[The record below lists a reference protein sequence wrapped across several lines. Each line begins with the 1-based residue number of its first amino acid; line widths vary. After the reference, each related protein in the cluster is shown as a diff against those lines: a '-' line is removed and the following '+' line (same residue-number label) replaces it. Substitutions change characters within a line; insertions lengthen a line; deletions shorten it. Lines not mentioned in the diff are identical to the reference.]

1 MKRLLIVIGLLL
13 LFFNAKAQTNVLAVA
28 DSLYNYGSYAKAI
41 SYYNQ
46 LEDALPYSQQIAK
59 SYVFLGNYDQAI
71 TYYNKALN
79 SNRSNALLKFEL
91 CKLLI
96 QTGKLQEAEVLLLE
110 LANTDAVNPNYQ
122 YYLGVVSNALG
133 QYISAQDYF
142 FKVFELD
149 DSNQK
154 ALYELAKYNLKNR
167 SFDKVEYYVKTG
179 LKAYPNNKK
188 LIALGG
194 QSYYLQEDYH
204 KAIAQFLKLLE
215 LGETTKFVNEKLGY
229 AYSKVYNY
237 SKAIT
242 YLEKALEKDPKDAYN
257 HYQLGLNYQ
266 RNTQYLLAEK
276 HISQS
281 IKLQEDPLD
290 EVYIKL
296 GVVYNLQEKH
306 ADAIQAFT
314 KALKENPGSEAAY
327 FYRVYTKLVFYK
339 NMDTKIEDVE
349 SFNKR
354 FPGSKYIPILNV
366 KLAELKSQD
375 FQNKSE

>member
-1 MKRLLIVIGLLL
+1 MKRLFIVIGLLL

-96 QTGKLQEAEVLLLE
+96 QPSKLQEAEVLLLE
-110 LANTDAVNPNYQ
+110 LAITDADNPNYQ
-122 YYLGVVSNALG
+122 YYLGVVSNALE

-142 FKVFELD
+142 LKVFELD

-154 ALYELAKYNLKNR
+154 VIYELAKYNLKNR
-167 SFDKVEYYVKTG
+167 SFDKVTYYVETG
-179 LKAYPNNKK
+179 LKTYPNNKK

-194 QSYYLQEDYH
+194 QSFYLKEDYH
-204 KAIAQFLKLLE
+204 KAIAQFLKLVA
-215 LGETTKFVNEKLGY
+215 LGETTKFVYQKLGQ
-229 AYSKVYNY
+229 AYGKVYNY
-237 SKAIT
+237 SKAIL
-242 YLEKALEKDPKDAYN
+242 YLEKALEQDPKDAYN

-266 RNTQYLLAEK
+266 GNNNYLLAEQ
-276 HISQS
+276 HISES
-281 IKLQEDPLD
+281 IKLQENPLD
-290 EVYIKL
+290 EAYIKL
-296 GVVYNLQEKH
+296 GVLYNLQEKH

-314 KALKENPGSEAAY
+314 KAIKENPDSEVPH
-327 FYRVYTKLVFYK
+327 FYRVYTKLVFYNNLEPK
-339 NMDTKIEDVE
+339 VEEIE
-349 SFNKR
+349 SFSKR
-354 FPGSKYIPILNV
+354 FPDSKYIPILNV
-366 KLAELKSQD
+366 KLSELKSQA
-375 FQNKSE
+375 FQNKAE

>member
-110 LANTDAVNPNYQ
+110 LAITDAANPNYQ

-154 ALYELAKYNLKNR
+154 ATYELAKYNLKNR

-229 AYSKVYNY
+229 AYGKVYNY

-296 GVVYNLQEKH
+296 GVIYNLQEKH

-314 KALKENPGSEAAY
+314 KAIQENPGSEAAY
-327 FYRVYTKLVFYK
+327 FYRAYTKLVFYK
-339 NMDTKIEDVE
+339 NMDTKTEEIE
-349 SFNKR
+349 SFSKR
-354 FPGSKYIPILNV
+354 FPSSKYIPILNV
-366 KLAELKSQD
+366 KLSELKSQA
-375 FQNKSE
+375 FQNKAE